1 MPDTKPCLTITYS
14 KDFFFD
20 VVFSSVQGNPQI
32 WPEYCFDI
40 SCRIRHS
47 KGEFAYLGRK
57 TCFDPETFRKFAEEL
72 EAIRQ
77 GKGHSAKFHEVG
89 YMIEFS
95 ISVLERKTKAAI
107 RVREFQAGE
116 EETVLTAA
124 FHVDYD
130 LFVNALQA
138 KTKQFVDELASV
150 DIA

>member
-1 MPDTKPCLTITYS
+1 
-14 KDFFFD
+14 
-20 VVFSSVQGNPQI
+20 
-32 WPEYCFDI
+32 
-40 SCRIRHS
+40 
-47 KGEFAYLGRK
+47 
-57 TCFDPETFRKFAEEL
+57 
-72 EAIRQ
+72 
-77 GKGHSAKFHEVG
+77 
-89 YMIEFS
+89 MIEFS